1 MGPCRRAGEDSTR
14 RSPLRQKVRGRPLD
28 GQPLHLAGSVSRTE
42 QAAVAPEELH
52 GLEQSGTH
60 GASSDGESQGVY
72 QVASALLPFGGEASH
87 CLLYR
92 RFRPLGEC
100 FEAFD
105 EHGEGLA
112 YELLAELLLEL
123 GFVVVERAAVEV
135 TYRVGDLGR
144 QRDALLQEMH
154 DVLEAGWV
162 PFELLLRR
170 RAGLDEHGGGES
182 GEFF

>member
-1 MGPCRRAGEDSTR
+1 MGPRCLKLEEFTR
-14 RSPLRQKVRGRPLD
+14 RSPLRQKVPSVCLD
-28 GQPLHLAGSVSRTE
+28 RQALHLAGSVSRAE

-72 QVASALLPFGGEASH
+72 QMASALLPFGGEASH
-87 CLLYR
+87 CLLYH

-100 FEAFD
+100 CEAFD
-105 EHGEGLA
+105 EHGESLA

-135 TYRVGDLGR
+135 THRVGDLGR